1 MQAIQRAEGVLI
13 SEVKNFCLRDTLDC
27 GQAFRWS
34 EQDGVWSGVALGR
47 ALTLSEVDGGILLHG
62 ITLDDYREV
71 WHDYFDMGRDYAA
84 VIEAVSDDER
94 LREIA
99 GFAGGIR
106 ILRQDCWEAV
116 CSFIISANNNIP
128 RIKGIISRLCEQ
140 FGERLPDGQ
149 YTFPSAERLSRLTVE
164 DLAPLRSGFRAKYIL
179 DAARKFAAGMVD
191 EQFLR
196 TAPID
201 EARAMLMQVSGIG
214 PKVADCVLLFGAGR
228 VESFPVDVWIRRA
241 MKVLFDGTLPKCAE
255 PYAGI
260 VQQYIFHYARM
271 TGLKVE

>member
-1 MQAIQRAEGVLI
+1 MQAITVAEGVLI
-13 SEVKNFCLRDTLDC
+13 SDVQYFSLRDTLDC

-34 EQDGVWSGVALGR
+34 EQAGVWSGVALGR
-47 ALTLSEVDGGILLHG
+47 SLTLSEVDGGILLHG
-62 ITLDDYREV
+62 ITADEYNGV

-84 VIEAVSDDER
+84 VIEAVSGDER

-99 GFAGGIR
+99 AFAGGIR
-106 ILRQDCWEAV
+106 ILKQDCWEAI

-140 FGERLPDGQ
+140 FGDRLEGGQ
-149 YTFPSAERLSRLTVE
+149 YTFPSAERLAHLTVE

-179 DAARKFAAGMVD
+179 DAARKFAAGLVD
-191 EQFLR
+191 ESFLR
-196 TAPID
+196 TAPLG
-201 EARAMLMQVSGIG
+201 EAREMLMQINGIG

-241 MKVLFDGTLPKCAE
+241 MKVLFDGSLPECAA

-271 TGLKVE
+271 TGLKVD